1 MGFHHPFETT
11 LHGFAQRGGLGLD
24 LAGRRRA
31 PLLQADLMALG
42 VAPAAL
48 ARLPQYAGI
57 GVASCAAAAMGAL
70 YVIEGST
77 LGGIH
82 IARALAPLCAALGGG
97 RRFFLGHGERHG
109 AMWRGFLAALEAR
122 AASEADIA
130 AMVEGAAT
138 TFAAFEFWMN
148 GWRSMDEAADP
159 AMLAPL
165 PHDPAAAA
173 YPG

>member
-1 MGFHHPFETT
+1 M
-11 LHGFAQRGGLGLD
+11 
-24 LAGRRRA
+24 
-31 PLLQADLMALG
+31 
-42 VAPAAL
+42 
-48 ARLPQYAGI
+48 
-57 GVASCAAAAMGAL
+57 
-70 YVIEGST
+70 
-77 LGGIH
+77 
-82 IARALAPLCAALGGG
+82 
-97 RRFFLGHGERHG
+97 
-109 AMWRGFLAALEAR
+109 GFLAALEAR